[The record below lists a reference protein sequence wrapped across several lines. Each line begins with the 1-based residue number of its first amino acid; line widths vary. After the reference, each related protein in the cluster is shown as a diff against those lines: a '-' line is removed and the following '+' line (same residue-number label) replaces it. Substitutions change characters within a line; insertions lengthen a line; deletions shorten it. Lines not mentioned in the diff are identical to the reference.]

1 MKTALGIIDVQNSLL
16 DEGPWQPELLLER
29 VEGLIQKARTAGV
42 PIVFVTDRGVE
53 PDGAIHPSLSVAPG
67 DMQVQKSK
75 GNAFEDTPLDELLRT
90 QGVEC
95 FVVAGLQTD
104 YCINATCRGGASLG
118 YDVVLASEAHS
129 TNDEPNKLATQ
140 IIAEHNAAL
149 SALKTETGSVR
160 TEFCEKIV
168 F

>member
-16 DEGPWQPELLLER
+16 AEGPWQPELLLER

-42 PIVFVTDRGVE
+42 PVVFVTDTRVG

-67 DMQVQKSK
+67 DLRVEKSEL
-75 GNAFEDTPLDELLRT
+75 NSFEGTPLDEILRA
-90 QGVEC
+90 QGIERL
-95 FVVAGLQTD
+95 VVAGLQTD
-104 YCINATCRGGASLG
+104 YCINATCRGGAALG
-118 YDVVLASEAHS
+118 YQIVLANDAHS
-129 TNDEPNKLATQ
+129 TNDEPDKPATQ

-149 SALKTETGSVR
+149 SDLKTETGSIH
-160 TEFCEKIV
+160 TESSEQIV